1 LKSRKKK
8 TKMEEKAG
16 PQRGKRKRDTEHCSQ
31 EQCLN
36 YVRFDEDGKPLSA
49 RDTQKLVALYHRV
62 SDTALGCIMMQIRC
76 NKSKK
81 LKSGDG

>member
-1 LKSRKKK
+1 
-8 TKMEEKAG
+8 MEEKAG

-31 EQCLN
+31 EQYLN

-62 SDTALGCIMMQIRC
+62 NDTAPWLYYDA
-76 NKSKK
+76 NKVQQKQEAKK
-81 LKSGDG
+81 